1 MVKLRKKAA
10 KGDAVA
16 GSSSGAKVRG
26 WGGARGCAVPK
37 GYGLESVAGWWA
49 CSLAA
54 TSQTTAQMHGHHE
67 ATMGLAGVSL
77 GRELRALA
85 LSHTTSV
92 QRGTGAPPENSVTNS
107 RADCALTQPIAVWLR
122 ARALSSR
129 PKLTPASPIVVA

>member
-67 ATMGLAGVSL
+67 ATIWGWI
-77 GRELRALA
+77 GRAWVASSEFRVQSSEL
-85 LSHTTSV
+85 
-92 QRGTGAPPENSVTNS
+92 
-107 RADCALTQPIAVWLR
+107 
-122 ARALSSR
+122 
-129 PKLTPASPIVVA
+129 